1 VIYPQHSFIKL
12 NDHIAIFNINATDVE
27 ELKVIKLLEPIQELL
42 ESYPRNSI
50 YIYKSGGL
58 FHSEALLQV
67 GEKYASA
74 NSVSCTLE
82 DSISKLVPKLIE
94 STNTKNLFPRNK
106 QLAMGDSYETTA
118 K

>member
-1 VIYPQHSFIKL
+1 MIYPQHSFKKL
-12 NDHIAIFNINATDVE
+12 NDHIAIFNINISDIE
-27 ELKVIKLLEPIQELL
+27 ELKLVNLFQPVQELL

-74 NSVSCTLE
+74 NSIGRTLE